1 MLIFCKLKFT
11 KFTKIGNIV
20 EINKKIG
27 QKIKVFR
34 KKLGLQANKL
44 SELLNISPSYL
55 NLIESGKRNIDG
67 DLLLRVCQELRIELS
82 DITSDKEINL
92 NNAKIA
98 ISKFS
103 KNKNIKNLD
112 LKIGPKIKAFRRQLG
127 LQANKFAEQ
136 LKISPSYLNLIES
149 GKRNIDGNLLIKISQ
164 ELRVE
169 LSDLTSKEDVNLEND
184 ITELLDDQLF
194 EGLDILGPEVKDLVN
209 TNPKIAKALIKLG
222 DNFKQKDHEIVNKVE
237 NISGKIIDSRKA
249 AFPGEVISDFLQEN
263 KNFFPKLENFANNI
277 FEKVKQNNRTRYIAL
292 CEFLNSEYG
301 IIVKDIIPEEGKPFS
316 KIYKTKEKELFLSDY
331 LSIETKKLHAA
342 AQIAQEGA
350 SKEID
355 EYLSTFSFPSQEA
368 KKLTR
373 VALLNYCGA
382 AILMPYK
389 LFHKECKELKYDLE
403 LLQNTFAT
411 SFEQVAHR
419 VTCLQ
424 DPDLPGIPFH
434 FLRVDVAGN
443 ISKRFSLSG
452 IEIPR
457 YGGAC
462 PRWNVYSAFSR
473 PGVIQ
478 AAVSKMTNGE
488 KYVCIARTVEKGV
501 GRYGQKKSMLSI
513 GLGCE
518 AKYAKD
524 FVYTEN
530 LDLNDKKSE
539 LPIGVSCRT
548 CDRLDCSQRAFP
560 PLHKKFDIDINSRG
574 VSVYVSE

>member
-1 MLIFCKLKFT
+1 M
-11 KFTKIGNIV
+11 

-27 QKIKVFR
+27 QKIRVFR

-67 DLLLRVCQELRIELS
+67 DLLIRVCQELRIELS

-103 KNKNIKNLD
+103 KSKNIKNLD

-184 ITELLDDQLF
+184 ISELLDDQLF

-263 KNFFPKLENFANNI
+263 KNFFPKLENFANKI

-301 IIVKDIIPEEGKPFS
+301 ITVKDIIPEEGKPFS
-316 KIYKTKEKELFLSDY
+316 KIYKANEKELFLSDY

-342 AQIAQEGA
+342 AQISQEGA

-355 EYLSTFSFPSQEA
+355 EYLSTFSFPSEEA

-518 AKYAKD
+518 AKHAKD

>member
-1 MLIFCKLKFT
+1 M
-11 KFTKIGNIV
+11 

-27 QKIKVFR
+27 ENIKVFR

-44 SELLNISPSYL
+44 AEQLSISPSYL
-55 NLIESGKRNIDG
+55 NLIESGKRNIDAE
-67 DLLLRVCQELRIELS
+67 LLIKICQELRIELS
-82 DITSDKEINL
+82 DLKNEKDIDTRNS
-92 NNAKIA
+92 KIA
-98 ISKFS
+98 ITKFS
-103 KNKNIKNLD
+103 SNKNLSKSD

-136 LKISPSYLNLIES
+136 LNISPSYLNLIEA
-149 GKRNIDGNLLIKISQ
+149 GKRKIDGDLLIKISKG
-164 ELRVE
+164 LRVE
-169 LSDLTSKEDVNLEND
+169 LSDLTSKSDINLEND
-184 ITELLDDQLF
+184 ISELLDDQLF
-194 EGLDILGPEVKDLVN
+194 EDLDILGPEVKDLVN
-209 TNPKIAKALIKLG
+209 TNPKIARALIKLG

-237 NISGKIIDSRKA
+237 SISGKIIDSRKNS
-249 AFPGEVISDFLQEN
+249 FPGEVISDFLQEN
-263 KNFFPKLENFANNI
+263 KNYFPRLEEFANLI
-277 FEKVKQNNRTRYIAL
+277 FEKVQKNNRTRYIAL
-292 CEFLNSEYG
+292 CDFLKKEYS
-301 IIVKDIIPEEGKPFS
+301 ITVKDIIPEEKKPFS
-316 KIYKTKEKELFLSDY
+316 KIFNKQKKELLLSDY
-331 LSIETKKLHAA
+331 NSLETKKLYAA

-350 SKEID
+350 ID
-355 EYLSTFSFPSQEA
+355 IINDYLTKFNFPSEESQR
-368 KKLTR
+368 LTQ

-389 LFHKECKELKYDLE
+389 LFHAECKKLKYDLQ

-424 DPDLPGIPFH
+424 DPKLPGIPFH
-434 FLRVDVAGN
+434 MLRTDIAGN

-462 PRWNVYSAFSR
+462 PRWNVYSAFTR

-501 GRYGQKKSMLSI
+501 GRYGQSKSILSI

-518 AKYAKD
+518 AKYAKE

-530 LDLNDKKSE
+530 LDISDKKME
-539 LPIGVSCRT
+539 IPIGVSCRT

-560 PLHKKFDIDINSRG
+560 PLHKKFDVDINTRG
-574 VSVYVSE
+574 VSVYVNDND

>member
-1 MLIFCKLKFT
+1 MEINE
-11 KFTKIGNIV
+11 KIGL
-20 EINKKIG
+20 KIRR
-27 QKIKVFR
+27 FR
-34 KKLGLQANKL
+34 KKLGLQAKKL
-44 SELLNISPSYL
+44 AEQLSISPSYL
-55 NLIESGKRNIDG
+55 NLIEAGKRNIDA
-67 DLLLRVCQELRIELS
+67 DLLLKICQELRIELS
-82 DITSDKEINL
+82 DLRNENEINL
-92 NNAKIA
+92 NNSKLA

-103 KNKNIKNLD
+103 KGKNINKLD

-136 LKISPSYLNLIES
+136 LNISPSYLNLIES
-149 GKRNIDGNLLIKISQ
+149 NKRKIDGDLLIKISK
-164 ELRVE
+164 ELRVD
-169 LSDLTSKEDVNLEND
+169 LSDLTSKSDINLEND
-184 ITELLDDQLF
+184 ISELLDDQLF
-194 EGLDILGPEVKDLVN
+194 EDLDILGPEVKDLVN

-222 DNFKQKDHEIVNKVE
+222 DNYKQKDHEIINKVE
-237 NISGKIIDSRKA
+237 NISGKIIDSRKTS
-249 AFPGEVISDFLQEN
+249 FPGEVISDFLQEN
-263 KNFFPKLENFANNI
+263 KNYFPKLEDFANSI
-277 FEKVKQNNRTRYIAL
+277 FEKVQKNNRTRYIAL
-292 CEFLNSEYG
+292 CDFLKKEYS
-301 IIVKDIIPEEGKPFS
+301 ITVKDIIPEEKKPFS
-316 KIYKTKEKELFLSDY
+316 KVYDRKKKELLLSDY
-331 LSIETKKLHAA
+331 NSLETKKLHAA

-350 SKEID
+350 INIIND
-355 EYLSTFSFPSQEA
+355 YLSKFKFPSDES
-368 KKLTR
+368 KRLTQ

-389 LFHKECKELKYDLE
+389 LFHSECKKLKYDLQ

-424 DPDLPGIPFH
+424 DESLPGIPFH
-434 FLRVDVAGN
+434 FLRVDMAGN

-462 PRWNVYSAFSR
+462 PRWNVYSAFTR

-488 KYVCIARTVEKGV
+488 KYVCIAKTVEKGV
-501 GRYGQKKSMLSI
+501 GRYGQSKSILSI

-518 AKYAKD
+518 AKYAKE

-530 LDLNDKKSE
+530 LDISDKKTE
-539 LPIGVSCRT
+539 IPIGVSCRT

-560 PLHKKFDIDINSRG
+560 PLHKKFDVDINTRG
-574 VSVYVSE
+574 VSVYVNDNRVE